1 MKKVVAFLFAILFFG
16 IITQAQGIK
25 WGIKAGSNLTKISGQ
40 SFNQNFNLAYQA
52 GLFSEIDFTNTI
64 GIQPEILFSE
74 TSSTTTSGLNAIY
87 SNFNLNHSFNLNYL
101 SIPIL
106 LRYNL
111 NKLVTLNVG
120 PQFSILM
127 SNNNTVMQN
136 GENAFKQGDVSM
148 VGGIQLNLAAFRI
161 YGRYAIGISDLNNIS
176 NQDTWNSQQIQ
187 LGIGL
192 RL

>member
-1 MKKVVAFLFAILFFG
+1 MKKVVALLFAILFFG
-16 IITQAQGIK
+16 IITQAQDIK
-25 WGIKAGSNLTKISGQ
+25 WGIKAGSNFTEISGR

-74 TSSTTTSGLNAIY
+74 ISSTTTSGLNAVY
-87 SNFNLNHSFNLNYL
+87 SNFNLNHPFNLNYL

-127 SNNNTVMQN
+127 SNNNSVMET

-176 NQDTWNSQQIQ
+176 SQDTWNSQQIQ